1 MFLFL
6 GPLSKTMPT
15 MQVDNEEVEELS
27 NRLLKVVKDYTGE
40 VAELNPSEIALAL
53 SLVPYKLWKELEK
66 AA

>member
-6 GPLSKTMPT
+6 GSLRSTMPT

-53 SLVPYKLWKELEK
+53 SLVPYKLWKDMEG

>member
-1 MFLFL
+1 
-6 GPLSKTMPT
+6 MPT

-53 SLVPYKLWKELEK
+53 SLVPYKLWKEMEG
-66 AA
+66 AE